1 MESST
6 RTAADSERPK
16 NPAAEAVLPEVAGL
30 PGAAVPAAAV
40 PAAAVPAAA
49 VPAAAGAA
57 GGRRGVTGGI
67 TGAVATA
74 VIAAPPVTGDGLDGK
89 TKVPCL
95 QRCQFIM
102 IYFSSKCFDNA
113 RSY

>member
-30 PGAAVPAAAV
+30 PGAAVPG
-40 PAAAVPAAA
+40 
-49 VPAAAGAA
+49 AAGAA

-102 IYFSSKCFDNA
+102 IYFSSKRFDNA

>member
-30 PGAAVPAAAV
+30 PG
-40 PAAAVPAAA
+40 AA